1 MEEGK
6 SITKSS
12 RNAFTAAI
20 IVLAID
26 LYFVILSIFE
36 WLYARA
42 GYMSQAMFGQYG
54 EKITF
59 TKWLKAVFAF
69 ETGWE
74 KFGTICLIAMNL
86 SMFLLLLALF
96 LRNRVLLLFA
106 LIFGI
111 GMPVFR
117 LAYGIADPDELELL
131 KENWTAFGFY
141 TEAGIQL
148 LLSLFLI
155 LAVIGL
161 MRRGGSAR
169 VFAVLSAIL
178 AVLSFVADIALYF
191 TALVLEANRQD
202 HLDAINKIRYF
213 LNGKM
218 ARAGFV
224 IQRDMS
230 VFDDMGNI
238 LMFMSLLVT
247 IGIVLIARFI
257 ITRLSEVG
265 IREKEVPMAP
275 AFAAPAGY
283 AVPGQ
288 QMYQNPAQ
296 NPYGAPV
303 VTGYAA
309 PQQAYAA
316 PEAPAAP
323 AYTAPEAPAYT
334 APETPAYTAPE
345 APVTAAAATYEAP
358 ADIQAS
364 AEAVRD
370 FAQDATAAATG
381 TADSVSTAADAYT
394 DSAVTETVAAAEAAT
409 EAVNTYAENAAET
422 VNDYAA
428 TATETASAYTETAAE
443 TANAYAEAAADTVN
457 TYAAAAENAAAGAEN
472 VADAAAQTV
481 TSYVDPM
488 IANAT
493 ATAETAAEQV
503 AGAAEEIK
511 NDLL

>member
-12 RNAFTAAI
+12 RNAFAAAI

-42 GYMSQAMFGQYG
+42 AGYMSQDMFGQYG

-106 LIFGI
+106 LFFGI

-141 TEAGIQL
+141 AEAGLQL

-178 AVLSFVADIALYF
+178 AVLSFIADIALYF
-191 TALVLEANRQD
+191 TVLVLEANRQD
-202 HLDAINKIRYF
+202 HLDAINKIRDF

-218 ARAGFV
+218 ARAGLV
-224 IQRDMS
+224 IRREMS
-230 VFDDMGNI
+230 VFDKMGDI

-394 DSAVTETVAAAEAAT
+394 DSAVTETVAAAEAAA
-409 EAVNTYAENAAET
+409 EAVNTYAE
-422 VNDYAA
+422 

-443 TANAYAEAAADTVN
+443 TVNAYAEAAADTVN

-472 VADAAAQTV
+472 VADAAAQTAA
-481 TSYVDPM
+481 SYVDPM

-503 AGAAEEIK
+503 SGAAEEIK

>member
-12 RNAFTAAI
+12 RNAFAAAI

-42 GYMSQAMFGQYG
+42 AGYMSQDMFGQYG

-106 LIFGI
+106 LFFGI

-141 TEAGIQL
+141 AEAGLQL

-178 AVLSFVADIALYF
+178 AVLSFIADIALYF
-191 TALVLEANRQD
+191 TVLVLEANRQD
-202 HLDAINKIRYF
+202 HLDAINKIRDF

-218 ARAGFV
+218 ARAGLV
-224 IQRDMS
+224 IRREMS
-230 VFDDMGNI
+230 VFDQMGDI

-394 DSAVTETVAAAEAAT
+394 DSAVTETVAAAEAAA
-409 EAVNTYAENAAET
+409 EAVNT
-422 VNDYAA
+422 
-428 TATETASAYTETAAE
+428 
-443 TANAYAEAAADTVN
+443 YAEAAADTVN

-503 AGAAEEIK
+503 SGAAEEIK

>member
-26 LYFVILSIFE
+26 LYLVILSIFE
-36 WLYARA
+36 WLSARA

-96 LRNRVLLLFA
+96 LRNRVMLLFA

-131 KENWTAFGFY
+131 KEHWTGFGFY
-141 TEAGIQL
+141 TEAGLQL

-202 HLDAINKIRYF
+202 HLDAINKIGNF

-218 ARAGFV
+218 ARAGLV
-224 IQRDMS
+224 IRRDMS
-230 VFDDMGNI
+230 VFDEMGDI

-275 AFAAPAGY
+275 AFAAPVGY

-303 VTGYAA
+303 VTGYTA

-334 APETPAYTAPE
+334 APETPTYTAPE

-358 ADIQAS
+358 LDTQAS

-370 FAQDATAAATG
+370 FAQDATAAVTE
-381 TADSVSTAADAYT
+381 TT
-394 DSAVTETVAAAEAAT
+394 DSAIAAT
-409 EAVNTYAENAAET
+409 EAVNTYAE
-422 VNDYAA
+422 

-443 TANAYAEAAADTVN
+443 TVNAYAEAAADTVN
-457 TYAAAAENAAAGAEN
+457 TYAAATENAAAGAES
-472 VADAAAQTV
+472 VADAAAQTAA
-481 TSYVDPM
+481 SYVDPM

-493 ATAETAAEQV
+493 ATAETAAEQ
-503 AGAAEEIK
+503 ASEAAEESK

>member
-42 GYMSQAMFGQYG
+42 GYMSQARFGQYG

-191 TALVLEANRQD
+191 TVTG
-202 HLDAINKIRYF
+202 NKPLYKMPKTTRTRAFIR
-213 LNGKM
+213 K
-218 ARAGFV
+218 AH
-224 IQRDMS
+224 
-230 VFDDMGNI
+230 GNKFFQWI
-238 LMFMSLLVT
+238 YYLGAKCRNKLFT
-247 IGIVLIARFI
+247 RFI
-257 ITRLSEVG
+257 CV
-265 IREKEVPMAP
+265 
-275 AFAAPAGY
+275 
-283 AVPGQ
+283 
-288 QMYQNPAQ
+288 
-296 NPYGAPV
+296 
-303 VTGYAA
+303 
-309 PQQAYAA
+309 
-316 PEAPAAP
+316 
-323 AYTAPEAPAYT
+323 
-334 APETPAYTAPE
+334 
-345 APVTAAAATYEAP
+345 
-358 ADIQAS
+358 
-364 AEAVRD
+364 
-370 FAQDATAAATG
+370 
-381 TADSVSTAADAYT
+381 
-394 DSAVTETVAAAEAAT
+394 
-409 EAVNTYAENAAET
+409 
-422 VNDYAA
+422 
-428 TATETASAYTETAAE
+428 
-443 TANAYAEAAADTVN
+443 
-457 TYAAAAENAAAGAEN
+457 
-472 VADAAAQTV
+472 
-481 TSYVDPM
+481 
-488 IANAT
+488 
-493 ATAETAAEQV
+493 
-503 AGAAEEIK
+503 
-511 NDLL
+511 

>member
-42 GYMSQAMFGQYG
+42 AYMSQAFFGQYG
-54 EKITF
+54 EKISF

-69 ETGWE
+69 EKTWE
-74 KFGTICLIAMNL
+74 KFGTIVLIAMNL

-141 TEAGIQL
+141 AEMGIQL

-178 AVLSFVADIALYF
+178 AVLSFIADIALYF
-191 TALVLEANRQD
+191 TVLVLEANRQD
-202 HLDAINKIRYF
+202 HLDAINNIGYF

-218 ARAGFV
+218 TRAGL
-224 IQRDMS
+224 IIRRDMS
-230 VFDDMGNI
+230 VFNEMGDI

-316 PEAPAAP
+316 PEVPAAP

-358 ADIQAS
+358 ADIQTS

-394 DSAVTETVAAAEAAT
+394 DSAVTETVAVAEAAA
-409 EAVNTYAENAAET
+409 EAVNTYAE
-422 VNDYAA
+422 

-443 TANAYAEAAADTVN
+443 TVNAYAEAAADTVN
-457 TYAAAAENAAAGAEN
+457 TYAAAAENAAAGAES
-472 VADAAAQTV
+472 VADAAAQTAA
-481 TSYVDPM
+481 SYVDPM

-503 AGAAEEIK
+503 SGAAEEIK

>member
-59 TKWLKAVFAF
+59 IKWLKAVFAF

-86 SMFLLLLALF
+86 SMFLLLLALL

-131 KENWTAFGFY
+131 EENWTAFGFY
-141 TEAGIQL
+141 AEAGLQL

-191 TALVLEANRQD
+191 TELVLEANRQD

-381 TADSVSTAADAYT
+381 TVDSVSTAADAYT
-394 DSAVTETVAAAEAAT
+394 DSAVTETVAAAE
-409 EAVNTYAENAAET
+409 
-422 VNDYAA
+422 
-428 TATETASAYTETAAE
+428 TATETASAYTATAAE

-472 VADAAAQTV
+472 VADAAAQTAA
-481 TSYVDPM
+481 SYVDPM

-493 ATAETAAEQV
+493 ATAETAAEQ
-503 AGAAEEIK
+503 ASGAAEEIK